1 MSQSVADM
9 IQECK
14 HNMSQ
19 VADTIRE
26 LEDELWQ
33 KEQCVQRLMEE
44 MDSQL
49 TEFRSIVQAKNKI
62 ISELEQQIECIKMA

>member
-1 MSQSVADM
+1 
-9 IQECK
+9 
-14 HNMSQ
+14 MSQ
-19 VADTIRE
+19 VAHTIRE

-49 TEFRSIVQAKNKI
+49 TEFRNIVQEKNKI
-62 ISELEQQIECIKMA
+62 ISELEQKIECMKMA